1 MRQTEEARDPDN
13 TEDVAEGLLCSNSSN
28 IPDKQDV
35 CGHRTVHSELSRL
48 MDGALDT
55 NGPNEEVFNSSH
67 QNPTVQKSISFSLP
81 LMEVAS
87 STSPGDRATGNKTV
101 SCPASSTD
109 FDSDYELCSEIT
121 LTYAEEFSDNDL
133 EYLECSDVMTD
144 HSNAIWQ
151 RDLQGTERVFLLE
164 SDDEEM
170 EFSEC
175 CLGGCEHFLSEMGC
189 EPLVSDDTGPMDAT
203 AGLCGHHSPSQ
214 EVEVRSSL
222 ASMHSASS
230 PQTGMTLPVGPHQ
243 DGTSVV
249 TDQGRYKPPT
259 APEAAEDGYPGIQGE
274 TRDGHQAGK
283 EFASD
288 NLLNMDKAVT
298 ERERKHLSG
307 ELGKSGMN
315 QCLET
320 VAEKRVGGKGLL
332 SRRGSEKPARARR
345 PGIKGKA
352 KKLNPNLEEGA
363 TEAPLNRLYPRGP
376 VKHPLTPSDKRESS
390 HAKAEATG
398 LNSQLHAG
406 GCATPTQAEQ
416 EANILQTPPGSL
428 SKEGSLDLQG
438 EGVWVKNVLETS
450 RIPDWSDHLQ
460 VQIQETVREQI
471 SLSRM
476 PAFSEPT
483 GEESAFTMTT
493 IDSFSNL
500 GGIDTKNASLA
511 QHLEVERCTQGPR
524 HEDNQD
530 GEDSTPGCPWGDLG
544 CELSIPEANS
554 ENMPRCEPS
563 ARLPQENSADPGEPR
578 APSLASPEFVRTV
591 PTLETA
597 CAGPRDRVTA
607 CVLGRPEAGDQEACD
622 TVSSPVG
629 APAGKYLP
637 QEICSVDFEL
647 AGQSKASDLCSSD
660 DKALDILSQT
670 QGSEP
675 AQSTY
680 GSSNERTSAVFPL
693 FISAL
698 IWNISQKASKGATG
712 ENLCKVEGSTSMLAS
727 MVKAG
732 QGGLSPSHSGGL
744 EERQP
749 LSSENDSLEWSKE
762 GGDESSSSSAPV
774 TADTPASHSSTAKFP
789 QEKPTTLIANL
800 ECFEVTGE
808 SGDTSTVT
816 IATKGQPPKYLPV
829 SVAGNSHVGGP
840 DESSTRAPDDNF
852 SQLPSNAQLGH
863 ILNGSTTASSKGLA
877 CVAPSGP
884 GIHAHVPQLPEGED
898 FCSNSLLQIDNQS
911 GKNQNVGRADTR
923 SLEENFQEKGSET
936 TQSVQQGSLDEN
948 FQESLPMT
956 SAVPGEI
963 NLVLS
968 DHSSANSREGRE
980 QSSGLGT
987 RVPMV
992 AESITEDDS
1001 QALSNVPSPS
1011 NTLLGE
1017 PKESGPGYWEAGKR
1031 VKIITLEASIS
1042 ETWPPRQLTDSKC
1055 KESEP
1060 GLIPGRVWAVSDV
1073 LKTDAAV
1080 PELDPSETASA
1091 CSPQAESGSAIAN
1104 NGEIHKG
1111 EDLAG
1116 HANWSCLSS
1125 QCLSQPRLLE
1135 SSVDPVDEKELCVT
1149 DLLSEASRTGRKQ
1162 KENVK
1167 SVSQNQEESQL
1178 KMDRPSFFKQ
1188 FLTCPEILESSVD
1201 PTDETSVEWA
1211 RVETPEPSES
1221 TLGAVRVESKLN
1233 DGNLGQRVEVQPS
1246 IFQVPCPQQSGEAIP
1261 RENTVSRDQGHSG
1274 GEGARQSQRDGAKGD
1289 VRSAILP
1296 VPGPVKG
1303 GETTPTGRS
1312 RSQIRE
1318 GSERRLAEAE
1328 QSKNNKAEFV
1338 SPTLPLSS
1346 GLARMTPA
1354 SGVDTH
1360 GSTSQSHDL
1369 PENDLVE
1376 PRNHQCAFSDLKER
1390 GAIESECGK
1399 HVPPSSGLTW
1409 GLFTSS
1415 LEESITGFSRS
1426 HKIEEHKIEEP
1437 PVGETKPT
1445 STSGSPAA
1453 TLMSRECASKKVPKM
1468 LQDPCQQGSTLGRGK
1483 MSREEKVLPVVA
1495 QAGCLPRVPPAV
1507 TGSEEVKGKQETSGS
1522 GHIAEGVKKKILS
1535 RVATLRLRL
1544 EEKENA
1550 RKNSIFLK
1558 KSPELET
1565 SVSRTDEKKDSKRP
1579 PCKSEGTAPV
1589 LLKKIQAEMFPDHS
1603 GNVKLSCQF
1612 AEIHEDSTIWW
1623 MKDSKSIAQVQR
1635 RAGDSS
1641 TVSLAILQASQKDQG
1656 LYSCCIKNGYG
1667 KVATE
1672 FHLTTEVYE
1681 EIEFSQLIFGGDF
1694 LSDSYF
1700 GGRLR
1705 GQIATE
1711 ELHFGEGVHRKAFRS
1726 KVMQGLTPVFKPGH
1740 TCVLK
1745 VHNAVAYGT
1754 RNNDELI
1761 QRNYKLAAQECYV
1774 QNTARYY
1781 AKIYAA
1787 EAQPLEGFGD
1797 VPEIIPIFLIH
1808 RPENNI
1814 PYATVEEEL
1823 IGEFVKYSIRDG
1835 KEINFLRRESEAG
1848 QKCCTF
1854 QHWVYQKTSGCLLV
1868 TDMQGVGMKLTDVGI
1883 ATLAKGYKGFKGN
1896 CSMTFIDQFKALHQ
1910 CNKYCK
1916 MLGLKSLQNSQK
1928 QKKPSIG
1935 KSKIQPNCTTV
1946 RKTASGTP
1954 AGKKT

>member
-1 MRQTEEARDPDN
+1 MRQTEEACGPDN
-13 TEDVAEGLLCSNSSN
+13 TEDIAEGLLCSDSST

-35 CGHRTVHSELSRL
+35 CGHRTVHSKLSRL

-55 NGPNEEVFNSSH
+55 NGPNEGGLNSSH
-67 QNPTVQKSISFSLP
+67 QNPKVQKYISLSLP
-81 LMEVAS
+81 LMEAAS
-87 STSPGDRATGNKTV
+87 STSPGDRATSKNPV
-101 SCPASSTD
+101 SRPASRRG
-109 FDSDYELCSEIT
+109 FDSDYELCSEIS
-121 LTYAEEFSDNDL
+121 LTCTEEFSDNDL

-170 EFSEC
+170 EFGEC
-175 CLGGCEHFLSEMGC
+175 CPGGCENFLSEMGC
-189 EPLVSDDTGPMDAT
+189 EPLVADDTGPMDAT
-203 AGLCGHHSPSQ
+203 AGLCGYRLPSQ
-214 EVEVRSSL
+214 GGEVRSSL
-222 ASMHSASS
+222 ASVHSASS
-230 PQTGMTLPVGPHQ
+230 PQTGVTLPVGPHQ

-249 TDQGRYKPPT
+249 TDKGRDKPPT
-259 APEAAEDGYPGIQGE
+259 APEAAEDGYPGTQGE

-298 ERERKHLSG
+298 ERERKHLYG

-320 VAEKRVGGKGLL
+320 VAEKRLGGKDLL

-352 KKLNPNLEEGA
+352 KKLNPNLEERA
-363 TEAPLNRLYPRGP
+363 TEASLNRLYPRGP
-376 VKHPLTPSDKRESS
+376 VKHPLTPSDRRESS
-390 HAKAEATG
+390 HAKAEATD
-398 LNSQLHAG
+398 LNSHAG
-406 GCATPTQAEQ
+406 GCAIPAQAEQ
-416 EANILQTPPGSL
+416 EAKILQTPPGSL
-428 SKEGSLDLQG
+428 SKEGNLDLQG

-450 RIPDWSDHLQ
+450 SVPDWRDHPQ

-500 GGIDTKNASLA
+500 GGIDTKNASA
-511 QHLEVERCTQGPR
+511 QHLEVERCTQGSR
-524 HEDNQD
+524 HEENQD
-530 GEDSTPGCPWGDLG
+530 GEDSTPGCPRGDLG
-544 CELSIPEANS
+544 CELSILEANS
-554 ENMPRCEPS
+554 ENMPPCEPS
-563 ARLPQENSADPGEPR
+563 APLPQENSADPGETR
-578 APSLASPEFVRTV
+578 APSLASPELVHTV

-607 CVLGRPEAGDQEACD
+607 CFLGRPEAGDQEACD

-637 QEICSVDFEL
+637 QEMCSMDFEL
-647 AGQSKASDLCSSD
+647 AGQSKVSDLCSSD
-660 DKALDILSQT
+660 DKALNVLSQT
-670 QGSEP
+670 QGSELP
-675 AQSTY
+675 QSTY
-680 GSSNERTSAVFPL
+680 GSSSERTSAVFPL
-693 FISAL
+693 FISTL
-698 IWNISQKASKGATG
+698 TWNISQKASRGAAG
-712 ENLCKVEGSTSMLAS
+712 ENVSKVEGSTSTLAS

-732 QGGLSPSHSGGL
+732 QERLSPSHSGGL

-749 LSSENDSLEWSKE
+749 LSSENDSLERSKE
-762 GGDESSSSSAPV
+762 GGDESSSSGALV

-808 SGDTSTVT
+808 SEDTSTVT
-816 IATKGQPPKYLPV
+816 IATKGHPPKYLPV
-829 SVAGNSHVGGP
+829 SVAGSSHVGGP
-840 DESSTRAPDDNF
+840 DESLSRAPDDNM
-852 SQLPSNAQLGH
+852 SRLPSNAQLGH
-863 ILNGSTTASSKGLA
+863 ILNGSTTESSKGLA

-884 GIHAHVPQLPEGED
+884 GIHVHVPQLPEGED
-898 FCSNSLLQIDNQS
+898 FGSNSPLQIDNQS
-911 GKNQNVGRADTR
+911 GKKSQTVHRADTR

-936 TQSVQQGSLDEN
+936 TQRVQQVSLGEN
-948 FQESLPMT
+948 FQESLPTT
-956 SAVPGEI
+956 SAVQGEI

-968 DHSSANSREGRE
+968 DHSPANSREGRE

-987 RVPMV
+987 RVPMG
-992 AESITEDDS
+992 AESTMEDDS
-1001 QALSNVPSPS
+1001 QALSNVPSLS
-1011 NTLLGE
+1011 NTLRGE
-1017 PKESGPGYWEAGKR
+1017 SKESGPGYGEAGKKL
-1031 VKIITLEASIS
+1031 KIITLEASIS

-1060 GLIPGRVWAVSDV
+1060 SLIPGRVWAVSDV
-1073 LKTDAAV
+1073 LKADAAV
-1080 PELDPSETASA
+1080 PEPGPSEAASA
-1091 CSPQAESGSAIAN
+1091 CSPRAESGSAIAN
-1104 NGEIHKG
+1104 NREIHKG

-1149 DLLSEASRTGRKQ
+1149 DLLSEASRTGRK
-1162 KENVK
+1162 ENVN

-1178 KMDRPSFFKQ
+1178 KMDRPAFFKQ
-1188 FLTCPEILESSVD
+1188 FLTCPKILESSVD

-1221 TLGAVRVESKLN
+1221 TLGAIRVESKLN
-1233 DGNLGQRVEVQPS
+1233 DGNLGQRVDVQPS
-1246 IFQVPCPQQSGEAIP
+1246 ILQVPCPRQSGEAIP
-1261 RENTVSRDQGHSG
+1261 SENSISRDQGHGG
-1274 GEGARQSQRDGAKGD
+1274 GEGARQSQHDKAKGD
-1289 VRSAILP
+1289 VQSAILP
-1296 VPGPVKG
+1296 VLCPVKG
-1303 GETTPTGRS
+1303 GETIPRGRG
-1312 RSQIRE
+1312 RSQIQE
-1318 GSERRLAEAE
+1318 GSERLLAESE
-1328 QSKNNKAEFV
+1328 QNNNNKAELV

-1346 GLARMTPA
+1346 GLARMTPT

-1360 GSTSQSHDL
+1360 SSPSQSHDL

-1376 PRNHQCAFSDLKER
+1376 PRNHQCAFSDSKEG
-1390 GAIESECGK
+1390 GASESECGK
-1399 HVPPSSGLTW
+1399 HVAPSSGLTW
-1409 GLFTSS
+1409 GPFTSS
-1415 LEESITGFSRS
+1415 LEGSITGFSRS

-1437 PVGETKPT
+1437 PVGKTKPT
-1445 STSGSPAA
+1445 STSGCPAA
-1453 TLMSRECASKKVPKM
+1453 TLMSGECASEKVPKM

-1483 MSREEKVLPVVA
+1483 MSREEKVGPLVA
-1495 QAGCLPRVPPAV
+1495 QAGCLPRAPPAV
-1507 TGSEEVKGKQETSGS
+1507 TGSEEAKGKQETPGS
-1522 GHIAEGVKKKILS
+1522 GHVAEAVKKKILS
-1535 RVATLRLRL
+1535 RVAALRLRL

-1550 RKNSIFLK
+1550 RKNSTFLK
-1558 KSPELET
+1558 KSPKLET

-1635 RAGDSS
+1635 RAGDGSA
-1641 TVSLAILQASQKDQG
+1641 VSLAILQASQKDQG
-1656 LYSCCIKNGYG
+1656 LYSCCIKNSFG

-1672 FHLTTEVYE
+1672 FNLTTEVLKQLSSHPDVNVYE
-1681 EIEFSQLIFGGDF
+1681 EIEFSQLIFRGDF

-1740 TCVLK
+1740 ACVLK

-1787 EAQPLEGFGD
+1787 EAQPLEGFGE

-1868 TDMQGVGMKLTDVGI
+1868 TDMQANQKLALYVLNRHKFRRTHENPDVPKDKLKCVGMKLTDVGI
-1883 ATLAKGYKGFKGN
+1883 ATLAKGGPAI
-1896 CSMTFIDQFKALHQ
+1896 SSAVQ
-1910 CNKYCK
+1910 
-1916 MLGLKSLQNSQK
+1916 
-1928 QKKPSIG
+1928 
-1935 KSKIQPNCTTV
+1935 
-1946 RKTASGTP
+1946 GTIP
-1954 AGKKT
+1954 VGQRRGSNAGV

>member
-1 MRQTEEARDPDN
+1 MRQTEEACDPDN
-13 TEDVAEGLLCSNSSN
+13 TEDIAEGLLCSNSSN

-35 CGHRTVHSELSRL
+35 CGHRTVHSKLSRL

-55 NGPNEEVFNSSH
+55 NGPNEEVLNSSH
-67 QNPTVQKSISFSLP
+67 QNPKVQKYISFSLP
-81 LMEVAS
+81 LMEAAS
-87 STSPGDRATGNKTV
+87 SPGDRATSNKPV
-101 SCPASSTD
+101 SRPASSID

-121 LTYAEEFSDNDL
+121 LTYTEEFSDDDL
-133 EYLECSDVMTD
+133 EYPECSDVMTD

-203 AGLCGHHSPSQ
+203 AGLCGYHSASQ
-214 EVEVRSSL
+214 EVEVRGSL
-222 ASMHSASS
+222 TSMHSAAS
-230 PQTGMTLPVGPHQ
+230 PQTGITLPVGPHQ

-249 TDQGRYKPPT
+249 TDPGRHKPPT
-259 APEAAEDGYPGIQGE
+259 APGAAEVGYPGIQGE
-274 TRDGHQAGK
+274 TRDGHQAAK

-298 ERERKHLSG
+298 EREGKHLPG
-307 ELGKSGMN
+307 ELGKSGMS

-320 VAEKRVGGKGLL
+320 VAERRVGGKDLL
-332 SRRGSEKPARARR
+332 SRRGSEKPARVRR

-352 KKLNPNLEEGA
+352 KTLNPNLEERA
-363 TEAPLNRLYPRGP
+363 TEASLNRLYPRGP

-390 HAKAEATG
+390 HAKAEATD
-398 LNSQLHAG
+398 LNSQFRAG
-406 GCATPTQAEQ
+406 GCAIPTQAEQ
-416 EANILQTPPGSL
+416 GAKILQTPPGSL
-428 SKEGSLDLQG
+428 SKEGNLDLQG

-450 RIPDWSDHLQ
+450 SVPDWGDHPQ

-483 GEESAFTMTT
+483 GEESALTMTT
-493 IDSFSNL
+493 LDSFSNL

-524 HEDNQD
+524 HEENQD

-554 ENMPRCEPS
+554 ENMPPCELS

-578 APSLASPEFVRTV
+578 ALSLASPELVHTV

-607 CVLGRPEAGDQEACD
+607 CVLGRPEAGDREACD
-622 TVSSPVG
+622 IVSSPAG

-647 AGQSKASDLCSSD
+647 AGQSKVSDLCSSD
-660 DKALDILSQT
+660 DKALAVLSQT

-675 AQSTY
+675 PQSTH

-693 FISAL
+693 FINTLTWS
-698 IWNISQKASKGATG
+698 ISQKASKGAAG
-712 ENLCKVEGSTSMLAS
+712 ENLSKVEGSTSTLAS
-727 MVKAG
+727 MVKAS
-732 QGGLSPSHSGGL
+732 QERLSPSHSGGL
-744 EERQP
+744 EERQL

-774 TADTPASHSSTAKFP
+774 TADTPASHSSTARFP

-808 SGDTSTVT
+808 SGHTSTVT
-816 IATKGQPPKYLPV
+816 IATKGHLPNYPPV
-829 SVAGNSHVGGP
+829 SVAGNSRVGGP
-840 DESSTRAPDDNF
+840 DESSPQAPDDSI
-852 SQLPSNAQLGH
+852 SQLPSNAQSGH
-863 ILNGSTTASSKGLA
+863 ILNGSTTESSKELA

-884 GIHAHVPQLPEGED
+884 GIHVHVPQLPEGED
-898 FCSNSLLQIDNQS
+898 FCSNSPLQIDNQS
-911 GKNQNVGRADTR
+911 GKKSQTVDRADTR
-923 SLEENFQEKGSET
+923 SLGENFQEKGSEA
-936 TQSVQQGSLDEN
+936 TQRVQQGSLDEN
-948 FQESLPMT
+948 FQETLPTT
-956 SAVPGEI
+956 SAVQGEI
-963 NLVLS
+963 NLGLL

-987 RVPMV
+987 HVPMV
-992 AESITEDDS
+992 AESIMEDDS
-1001 QALSNVPSPS
+1001 QALSNVPSLS

-1017 PKESGPGYWEAGKR
+1017 SKESGPGYWEAGKEL
-1031 VKIITLEASIS
+1031 KIITLEASIS
-1042 ETWPPRQLTDSKC
+1042 ETGPPRQLTDSKC
-1055 KESEP
+1055 RESEP
-1060 GLIPGRVWAVSDV
+1060 SLIPGRVWAVSDV
-1073 LKTDAAV
+1073 LKADVAV
-1080 PELDPSETASA
+1080 PEMDPSERPSA
-1091 CSPQAESGSAIAN
+1091 CSPQAESGGSAIAN
-1104 NGEIHKG
+1104 NREIHKG

-1149 DLLSEASRTGRKQ
+1149 DLLSEASRTGRK
-1162 KENVK
+1162 ENVN

-1178 KMDRPSFFKQ
+1178 RMDRPAFFKQ
-1188 FLTCPEILESSVD
+1188 FLTCPKILESSVD

-1221 TLGAVRVESKLN
+1221 TLGAIRVESKLN

-1246 IFQVPCPQQSGEAIP
+1246 TLQVPCPQQSGEAIP
-1261 RENTVSRDQGHSG
+1261 SENSISRDQGHSG
-1274 GEGARQSQRDGAKGD
+1274 REEARQSQHDEAKED
-1289 VRSAILP
+1289 VQSAILP

-1303 GETTPTGRS
+1303 GETIPRGRG
-1312 RSQIRE
+1312 RGQMQE
-1318 GSERRLAEAE
+1318 GSERGLAESE
-1328 QSKNNKAEFV
+1328 QSKNNKAELV

-1360 GSTSQSHDL
+1360 SSTSQSHDL

-1376 PRNHQCAFSDLKER
+1376 PRNHQCAFSDSKKR

-1399 HVPPSSGLTW
+1399 HVPTSSGLTW
-1409 GLFTSS
+1409 GPFTSP
-1415 LEESITGFSRS
+1415 LEGSITGFSRS
-1426 HKIEEHKIEEP
+1426 HKIEHKIEEP
-1437 PVGETKPT
+1437 PVGETKPM
-1445 STSGSPAA
+1445 STPGPPAA
-1453 TLMSRECASKKVPKM
+1453 TLMSRECASEKVPKM
-1468 LQDPCQQGSTLGRGK
+1468 LQDPCQQGSTLGHGK
-1483 MSREEKVLPVVA
+1483 MSRQEKVGPAVA
-1495 QAGCLPRVPPAV
+1495 QAGCLPRAPPAV
-1507 TGSEEVKGKQETSGS
+1507 TGSEEVKRKQETPGS
-1522 GHIAEGVKKKILS
+1522 GHLAEGVKKKILS

-1558 KSPELET
+1558 KSPKLET

-1579 PCKSEGTAPV
+1579 PCKSEGRAPV
-1589 LLKKIQAEMFPDHS
+1589 LLKKIQAEMFPEHS

-1656 LYSCCIKNGYG
+1656 LYSCCIKNSYG
-1667 KVATE
+1667 KVTTE
-1672 FHLTTEVYE
+1672 FNLTTEVLKQLSSHPDVKVYE
-1681 EIEFSQLIFGGDF
+1681 EIEFSQLIFRGDF

-1740 TCVLK
+1740 ACVLK

-1787 EAQPLEGFGD
+1787 EAQPLEGFGE

-1883 ATLAKGYKGFKGN
+1883 ATLAKGWRFFLPAPVLSGIYFKESAAQL
-1896 CSMTFIDQFKALHQ
+1896 CSYSFACILTRLHIL
-1910 CNKYCK
+1910 YTV
-1916 MLGLKSLQNSQK
+1916 LWGEYLIFEFSVTSL
-1928 QKKPSIG
+1928 
-1935 KSKIQPNCTTV
+1935 
-1946 RKTASGTP
+1946 TP
-1954 AGKKT
+1954 ET